1 MSQNSFAFKK
11 FTVKQ
16 ERNAMK
22 VGTDAVL
29 LGAWVK
35 TYGVRRALDIGTGT
49 GVIAM
54 MLAQKCGC
62 DIDAIDIDPE
72 AAIEAKENVANCP
85 WADRI
90 HVQNVSL
97 QDFSRITDDKYDL
110 IVSNPPYF
118 VDSLPSSEA
127 NRTAARHTVLLS
139 FEDLINSAIKLL
151 NKEGKLYV
159 ILPVKEG
166 EQFVQLAA
174 SHHLHLR
181 RITRVKS
188 TPDKIEKRWMMQ
200 FGFQG
205 KPQISDSTL
214 VMEKDPQVR
223 HSYTDEYKELTKDYY
238 LQF

>member
-1 MSQNSFAFKK
+1 MSQNTFAFKK
-11 FTVKQ
+11 FTIKQ

-49 GVIAM
+49 GVIALM
-54 MLAQKCGC
+54 IAQKCGC
-62 DIDAIDIDPE
+62 EIDAIDIDPE
-72 AAIEAKENVANCP
+72 AAAEAAGNVQNCP
-85 WADRI
+85 WKERI
-90 HVQNVSL
+90 HVQNISL
-97 QDFSRITDDKYDL
+97 QDFAKTNDQKYDL

-118 VDSLPSSEA
+118 VDSLQSSEA
-127 NRTAARHTVLLS
+127 SRTAARHTVHLP
-139 FEDLINSAIKLL
+139 FEDLIAGAKKLL

-159 ILPVKEG
+159 ILPVREG
-166 EQFVQLAA
+166 EHFIHLAA
-174 SHHLHLR
+174 ANHLHLR

-188 TPDKIEKRWMMQ
+188 TPDKIEKRWLMQ
-200 FGFQG
+200 FGFQS
-205 KPQISDSTL
+205 KPSISDSTL

-223 HSYTDEYKELTKDYY
+223 HSYTEEYKELTRDYY

>member
-1 MSQNSFAFKK
+1 MSQNNFAFKQ
-11 FTVKQ
+11 FTIVQ
-16 ERNAMK
+16 ARCAMK

-35 TYGVRRALDIGTGT
+35 TYGVRRVLDIGTGT
-49 GVIAM
+49 GVIAL
-54 MLAQKCGC
+54 MLAQKSGAE
-62 DIDAIDIDPE
+62 IDAIDIDPE
-72 AAIEAKENVANCP
+72 AVAEAKENSSNSP
-85 WADRI
+85 WSDRV
-90 HVQNVSL
+90 HVQHISL
-97 QDFSRITDDKYDL
+97 QDFVKMNDEQYDL

-118 VDSLPSSEA
+118 VDSLLSSEA

-139 FEDLINSAIKLL
+139 FEDLLAGAAKLL

-159 ILPVKEG
+159 ILPVREG
-166 EQFVQLAA
+166 EQFIQLAA
-174 SHHLHLR
+174 DHQLHLR

-188 TPDKIEKRWMMQ
+188 TPDKIEKRRMMQ
-200 FGFQG
+200 FGFQS
-205 KPQISDSTL
+205 KPQISDSVL